1 MTTQELMDL
10 IEGGEGPT
18 MELKRQ
24 IDSALDIAAEIVAF
38 ANTEGGMLLLGVD
51 DDQTIAGLDDPAS
64 AERRIVGICRDS
76 VLPAI
81 VPQIETA
88 TGPQPNQIVLVVR
101 IPRGPDRPYRTKTD
115 HYYVRAGST
124 KRRTTKEELARLF
137 QNAGLVHHD
146 LSPVPGTSLADLDR
160 TKLVAYFR
168 QAHRTE
174 MDDLAAEIGLER
186 LLINTDVLCQTSSI
200 SPGGVCATV
209 GGILFFAKDPAR
221 HLFAAGITAVRY
233 ASTEV
238 GEAIVDQKQI
248 VDTIP
253 QAIDLAAAF
262 VHIHNL
268 TPSHIEG
275 MRRVDEPQYLDHV
288 VREAIVNAVAH
299 RNYSITGSRIRILIF
314 DDRLEVRSP
323 GRLPN
328 TVTLE
333 SIRYGTS
340 FIRNQFIVRLLSQY
354 RYIDVLGRGI
364 PMMIQLSRGY
374 CGREP
379 KFEEVGEEFRV
390 TLWPKVA

>member
-1 MTTQELMDL
+1 VIARELLDM
-10 IEGGEGPT
+10 IEGGGGPT
-18 MELKRQ
+18 VEFKRQ

-38 ANTEGGMLLLGVD
+38 ANTEGGTLLLGVD
-51 DDQTIAGLDDPAS
+51 DDQTITGLDDPAL

-76 VLPAI
+76 VLPAL
-81 VPQIETA
+81 VPQIENA
-88 TGPQPNQIVLVVR
+88 AGPQPGQTVLVVR
-101 IPRGPDRPYRTKTD
+101 IPRGPHRPYRTKTD

-137 QNAGLVHHD
+137 QNAGLVRHD
-146 LSPVPGTSLADLDR
+146 FSPVPGTSLADLER
-160 TKLVAYFR
+160 TKLATYFR
-168 QAHRTE
+168 RVYSTE

-186 LLINTDVLCQTSSI
+186 LLINTDVLCQT
-200 SPGGVCATV
+200 PEGVCATV
-209 GGILFFAKDPAR
+209 GGILFFARDPAR

-233 ASTEV
+233 AGTEV

-253 QAIDLAAAF
+253 QVIDLAEAF
-262 VHIHNL
+262 VRIHNL

-275 MRRVDEPQYLDHV
+275 MRRVDEPQYLDRV
-288 VREAIVNAVAH
+288 VREAIVNSVAH
-299 RNYSITGSRIRILIF
+299 RNYAITGSRIRILIF

-333 SIRYGTS
+333 SIRYGVS

-364 PMMIQLSRGY
+364 PMMIRLSRGY
-374 CGREP
+374 CDREP
-379 KFEEVGEEFRV
+379 KFEEIGEEFRV
-390 TLWPKVA
+390 TLWPRVT